1 MVNVVYLVFFFVLDF
16 TNGIPSYCHNYYS
29 EFSLHEEYNKNIDPE
44 LNMTISEKSYLY
56 NIVEVR
62 INVGYSNYMN
72 KINIYWVFLVA
83 SKLMIF
89 SYRSMTNCKKLQ

>member
-1 MVNVVYLVFFFVLDF
+1 MYIVFFFVLDF

-62 INVGYSNYMN
+62 INIGNSNYTN
-72 KINIYWVFLVA
+72 K
-83 SKLMIF
+83 
-89 SYRSMTNCKKLQ
+89 TKKLGASGSIQINNILLIGQ

>member
-1 MVNVVYLVFFFVLDF
+1 MYLVFFFVLDF

-62 INVGYSNYMN
+62 INIGISNYMN
-72 KINIYWVFLVA
+72 K
-83 SKLMIF
+83 
-89 SYRSMTNCKKLQ
+89 TKKLGVSGSIQINNILLIGQ

>member
-1 MVNVVYLVFFFVLDF
+1 MKVNVVYLVFFFVLDF

-62 INVGYSNYMN
+62 INVGHSNYMN
-72 KINIYWVFLVA
+72 KIKIHLLGVSGSIQINNIFL
-83 SKLMIF
+83 
-89 SYRSMTNCKKLQ
+89 

>member
-1 MVNVVYLVFFFVLDF
+1 MKEEHATNYKNQTMKANVVYLVFFFVLDF

-62 INVGYSNYMN
+62 INGGFSNYM
-72 KINIYWVFLVA
+72 
-83 SKLMIF
+83 S
-89 SYRSMTNCKKLQ
+89 

>member
-1 MVNVVYLVFFFVLDF
+1 MANVIYLVFFFMLDI

-62 INVGYSNYMN
+62 IYIGNSNYTN
-72 KINIYWVFLVA
+72 KTKISGVSGSIQINNIL
-83 SKLMIF
+83 LIG
-89 SYRSMTNCKKLQ
+89 Q

>member
-1 MVNVVYLVFFFVLDF
+1 MMLNVMYLVFFSVLDF
-16 TNGIPSYCHNYYS
+16 TNGIPNYCHNYYS

-62 INVGYSNYMN
+62 MNIGNSNYMN
-72 KINIYWVFLVA
+72 TTTDVA
-83 SKLMIF
+83 DDI
-89 SYRSMTNCKKLQ
+89 

>member
-1 MVNVVYLVFFFVLDF
+1 MYIVFFFVLDF

-62 INVGYSNYMN
+62 INIGNSNYMN
-72 KINIYWVFLVA
+72 KTKHLSGVSGSTQIDNIL
-83 SKLMIF
+83 LIG
-89 SYRSMTNCKKLQ
+89 Q